1 MHRNAIIGFFGS
13 AALAVAAAWVVQS
26 HGAQALDVRL
36 AGDETVLFDT
46 AVNACDDS
54 HLPDAPARAFRD
66 AQGRM
71 VLFAPNFRNRAFV
84 GQNLE
89 SLHKDCNSRFKA
101 AGKADPGMLDDRT
114 WLHAIYT
121 DDGETVYALG
131 SASFMPYRHDMPC
144 ANAKKR
150 TDCWINGLVTLK
162 STDGGQHFDYQ
173 AKPPHHA
180 PFPPPMAYRDDRKRA
195 PSYVT
200 ATNIVRWND
209 YLYSIVW
216 RRGADWKSSRNCLA
230 RANADDPSRWQIWDG
245 KKFVDAAR
253 LTPDKGWEVYQT
265 DCARV
270 GPYGL
275 TSIRGIVRHEASN
288 TFIAVYKHR
297 RKHKDGTS
305 EHGIYYSTS
314 KDMIKWS
321 MPKML
326 LAADLKPDAGPGD
339 AFVAYPSIIDEDSK
353 DRIFGTVDAQASLL
367 YVKLVPVQRNGKWA
381 MTRKLMRQP
390 IRFNSDEK

>member
-1 MHRNAIIGFFGS
+1 MHRNAIIGFLGS
-13 AALAVAAAWVVQS
+13 AILAVTAAWVIQS
-26 HGAQALDVRL
+26 PRAQALDVKL
-36 AGDETVLFDT
+36 AGRDSGLFDT

-66 AQGRM
+66 GEGRM

-101 AGKADPGMLDDRT
+101 AGKADPRLLDDRT

-131 SASFMPYRHDMPC
+131 SASFMPYRHHMPC
-144 ANAKKR
+144 KGATQR

-162 STDGGQHFDYQ
+162 STDGGRHFTYQ

-180 PFPPPMAYRDDRKRA
+180 PFPPPMAYRDDRKHA

-200 ATNIVRWND
+200 ATNIVRWKD
-209 YLYSIVW
+209 YLYTILW
-216 RRGADWKSSRNCLA
+216 RRGVDFKSSRNCLA
-230 RANADDPSRWQIWDG
+230 RAHVDDPRGWQLWNG

-253 LTPDKGWEVYQT
+253 LTPDNGWEVYQT
-265 DCARV
+265 NCARV

-275 TSIRGIVRHEASN
+275 TSIRGIVRHEPSN
-288 TFIAVYKHR
+288 TFVAVYKHR
-297 RKHKDGTS
+297 RKHKDGS
-305 EHGIYYSTS
+305 FEHGLYYSTS
-314 KDMIKWS
+314 KDMITWS
-321 MPKML
+321 MPKL
-326 LAADLKPDAGPGD
+326 LLSANLKPDAGPGD
-339 AFVAYPSIIDEDSK
+339 SYVAYPSIIDEDSK
-353 DRIFGTVDAQASLL
+353 DRIFGTVDQRASLL
-367 YVKLVPVQRNGKWA
+367 YVKFVPVKRNGKWV
-381 MTRKLMRQP
+381 MTRQLIRQP
-390 IRFNSDEK
+390 IRFTNDEK